1 MSATEQNLDFKT
13 MSTEKFISILK
24 WALIGP
30 IFAWAL
36 FLGFDVGFPKNQNE
50 LFFSLNMTAV
60 SYVFAMIVVSLFLYS
75 KNDRLIDKL
84 LGDKSSVDDAT
95 FNLLHAVD
103 FTIEP
108 TKEFK
113 PKYQV
118 ELSVQILQ
126 AEIEKAKEVGA
137 SNAMIA
143 KYLRRELDHWME
155 RKIRA
160 ESDFEAYTQI
170 IDELNK

>member
-1 MSATEQNLDFKT
+1 MSASEQNLELKT
-13 MSTEKFISILK
+13 MSTEKFIRILK

-30 IFAWAL
+30 ILGWAL
-36 FLGFDVGFPKNQNE
+36 FLGFDVGFPKDLNE
-50 LFFSLNMTAV
+50 LFFSLNMTAG
-60 SYVFAMIVVSLFLYS
+60 SYVIAMIVVSLFLYS

-95 FNLLHAVD
+95 FDLLHAVD

-113 PKYQV
+113 PKYPV

-126 AEIEKAKEVGA
+126 TEIEKAKEAGA
-137 SNAMIA
+137 SNTMIA
-143 KYLRRELDHWME
+143 KYLQRELDDWMNGT
-155 RKIRA
+155 IRV
-160 ESDFEAYTQI
+160 ESDFEAYTHI